1 MDNARTLGLSELN
14 ARYAYL
20 EERQTRLLR
29 ELEEVREARKQ
40 LDAERAAYAPVYLVP
55 DDVLYQI
62 LDEAFTHDPRGCTL
76 DYRCA
81 TPVAITHVSRRLRY
95 LALSLPKI
103 WACIHVPT
111 PLSKGHIPLLNLFVI
126 RSQPLPISFSMR
138 CRYYRPTSPEIR
150 LYMDCLALL
159 LKARVRSCTICTDY
173 ADTME
178 TLIGYLSNTDKTRF
192 DFLRLQVMGEEN
204 RLLMDGDC
212 LSCTLSTLSLHAVR
226 LPSPPI
232 ALHGLRELLL
242 EYQPIS
248 LRYLHEIAIACPEL
262 TTFTTREITTTSLG
276 SHMEAR
282 FPSLRRLSILEVHFS
297 GIRDLLCWVEAPR
310 LETLVI
316 RDISLG
322 SPESQPVPAPQYRT
336 YPALK
341 HISIRFPYAASH
353 IPQFLHYTPNV
364 ASLDLEGTNAV
375 PLLEVLLSA
384 DKATFLPRLRKLTVS
399 VAWNEQHQ
407 TLLLD
412 VVRRRKEN
420 GEGLEEVALGHL
432 LLAKMTNEFLQSL
445 SKHVG
450 VTRLEARETSR
461 SA

>member
-1 MDNARTLGLSELN
+1 MSSPRAMGLSELN
-14 ARYAYL
+14 LRYAYL

-29 ELEEVREARKQ
+29 ELEEIREVKKQ
-40 LDAERAAYAPVYLVP
+40 LDAERATYAPVYLVP

-62 LDEAFTHDPRGCTL
+62 LEEAYAHNSEACNL
-76 DYRCA
+76 DYRCD
-81 TPVAITHVSRRLRY
+81 TPIAITHVSRRWRY

-111 PLSKGHIPLLNLFVI
+111 PLSKGHLPLLNLFVI
-126 RSQPLPISFSMR
+126 RSQPLPTSFSIR
-138 CRYYRPTSPEIR
+138 CRYYKSASPEIR
-150 LYMDCLALL
+150 LYMECLALL
-159 LKARVRSCTICTDY
+159 LKSKVRSCTICTDY
-173 ADTME
+173 VDTME
-178 TLIGYLSNTDKTRF
+178 TLIGYLSNADKSRF
-192 DFLRLQVMGEEN
+192 GTLRLQVMGEEN
-204 RLLMDGDC
+204 SLLMDGDC
-212 LSCTLSTLSLHAVR
+212 LSCSLRSLSLHAVR

-262 TTFTTREITTTSLG
+262 TTFTTRDITTTSHG
-276 SHMEAR
+276 SHLEAR
-282 FPSLRRLSILEVHFS
+282 FPSLRHLSLLEVHFS

-322 SPESQPVPAPQYRT
+322 SSDAPPAPVPQYRT

-364 ASLDLEGTNAV
+364 VSLDLEGTNAV
-375 PLLEVLLSA
+375 PLLEVMLSA
-384 DKATFLPRLRKLTVS
+384 EKNTFLSRLRKLTVS
-399 VAWNEQHQ
+399 VAWNEQYEALFLNVARQ
-407 TLLLD
+407 
-412 VVRRRKEN
+412 RKEA
-420 GEGLEEVALGHL
+420 GEGLDEMVFGHL
-432 LLAKMTNEFLQSL
+432 LLAKMDNAFLQSL
-445 SKHVG
+445 SRHVTI
-450 VTRLEARETSR
+450 TRLEARETSR